1 VRFIKKHC
9 CFVSLRLLLCILYS
23 GDAFCRTDI
32 VSFVR
37 QDAEIEGATEKE
49 FADDDVL
56 VEEGLDVDEPIFMI

>member
-1 VRFIKKHC
+1 
-9 CFVSLRLLLCILYS
+9 LYS